1 MRVIQKDLQARLQA
15 DFLVFLRGLLH
26 EFLHEHLKD
35 QLFKLRFQFKA
46 GQLTDYSRLSAT
58 RRAIARLKTVLRE
71 RELAAEMA
79 GGGKVI

>member
-1 MRVIQKDLQARLQA
+1 MDISEIRALATPENEAKLDDAQ
-15 DFLVFLRGLLH
+15 
-26 EFLHEHLKD
+26 EE
-35 QLFKLRFQFKA
+35 LFKLRFQFKA

-79 GGGKVI
+79 GRGKVT